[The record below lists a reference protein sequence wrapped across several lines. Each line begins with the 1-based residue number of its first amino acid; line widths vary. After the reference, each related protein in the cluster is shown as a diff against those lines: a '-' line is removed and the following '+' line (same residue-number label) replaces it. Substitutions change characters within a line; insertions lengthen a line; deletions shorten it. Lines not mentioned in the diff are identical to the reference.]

1 MAFDGMML
9 RLVKQEVERTLVG
22 SRVDKIYQP
31 AKEELILS
39 FRSQRETYR
48 LLLSARAV
56 GPRVHFTEL
65 PVENP
70 KQPPMFCMLLRKRI
84 GSSKLI
90 AVRQP
95 GFERV
100 LFLDFEGYNELGD
113 LSVTTLAVET
123 MGRHSNIIMID
134 AAEQKIVDAVKR
146 ISFDKSSVRQIL
158 PGLAYTMPPPQ
169 VRFPIDGDRGE
180 LIETLRSSPRD
191 IELSKLLGE
200 TLDGASPIL
209 CREIAFFATRGADRL
224 VSELGGEEW
233 KRLRFYLDG
242 LAGVVQNGT
251 PTPTMV
257 LTPQGEPKDV
267 SFVPI
272 NQYGS
277 ARMTRAYPSIGELLD
292 RFYGEKDAGDR
303 MRQRM
308 SDFLKLIINRI
319 ERIERKLAAQRQE
332 LAECA
337 SRDELRMKGDL
348 LSSNLTAIR
357 KGDRS
362 AMLTNFF
369 DPEGGEIAIEL
380 DPLLTPVQNVQRYYK
395 EYRKADT
402 AEKKLRELIAEGEKE
417 LVYLDSVFDLMS
429 RAATDAELSAIRTE
443 LAEGGYLRAGTGHGR
458 KKAEEKLPPLR
469 YRSSDGFLIVSGR
482 NNLQNDRLTLRESR
496 NHDIWFHTQKIAGS
510 HTIVVTE
517 GKTPPDRTLTEAAVI
532 AAVNSKARHSG
543 KVAVDYTEIR
553 NVKKQPG
560 GKPGMVIY
568 DAYQTAVVDPDEELV
583 RRLAEP

>member
-56 GPRVHFTEL
+56 GPRVHFTDL

-113 LSVTTLAVET
+113 LSVTTLAAET

-191 IELSKLLGE
+191 IELSKFLNKLQVHD
-200 TLDGASPIL
+200 LDL
-209 CREIAFFATRGADRL
+209 
-224 VSELGGEEW
+224 
-233 KRLRFYLDG
+233 
-242 LAGVVQNGT
+242 
-251 PTPTMV
+251 
-257 LTPQGEPKDV
+257 
-267 SFVPI
+267 
-272 NQYGS
+272 
-277 ARMTRAYPSIGELLD
+277 
-292 RFYGEKDAGDR
+292 
-303 MRQRM
+303 
-308 SDFLKLIINRI
+308 
-319 ERIERKLAAQRQE
+319 
-332 LAECA
+332 
-337 SRDELRMKGDL
+337 
-348 LSSNLTAIR
+348 
-357 KGDRS
+357 
-362 AMLTNFF
+362 
-369 DPEGGEIAIEL
+369 
-380 DPLLTPVQNVQRYYK
+380 
-395 EYRKADT
+395 
-402 AEKKLRELIAEGEKE
+402 
-417 LVYLDSVFDLMS
+417 
-429 RAATDAELSAIRTE
+429 
-443 LAEGGYLRAGTGHGR
+443 
-458 KKAEEKLPPLR
+458 
-469 YRSSDGFLIVSGR
+469 
-482 NNLQNDRLTLRESR
+482 
-496 NHDIWFHTQKIAGS
+496 
-510 HTIVVTE
+510 
-517 GKTPPDRTLTEAAVI
+517 
-532 AAVNSKARHSG
+532 
-543 KVAVDYTEIR
+543 
-553 NVKKQPG
+553 
-560 GKPGMVIY
+560 
-568 DAYQTAVVDPDEELV
+568 
-583 RRLAEP
+583 